1 VKRALISAL
10 FVLVGCAFLYS
21 VRTILPPFVI
31 AAFMTYVLEPV
42 VNSIQR
48 RGISRPRS
56 ILLVYLLLSFGT
68 ALFVVYFIPAFVA
81 DISGLAGQIPRIISL
96 VQAYAASAKEIVR
109 RYNLPAGVERGAIES
124 LLKAEEFLGNVG
136 TNAFGYF
143 LSSAT
148 VISYIVVAPVI
159 AYYMLRDMNRWRQ
172 RALVAMSRYP
182 LPYVDLVTD
191 IDRVITGFVRGQ
203 SIVAA
208 SVAAMIW
215 VAAYALGLRYGAAL
229 GLIAGLGE
237 FVPFFGPFIG
247 SLPTIAAGFMKSTG
261 TGVWA
266 VVVVLIIQW
275 IDGNVMV
282 PRVTGPRVGL
292 HPLWIL
298 FALLAGGRLLGFWG
312 LFLGVPLAG
321 VAGAVLKFA
330 KAMLARQES

>member
-1 VKRALISAL
+1 MAAGSLTDRPAVKRALISAL

-109 RYNLPAGVERGAIES
+109 RYNLPAGIERGAIES

-215 VAAYALGLRYGAAL
+215 VAAYALGLRY
-229 GLIAGLGE
+229 
-237 FVPFFGPFIG
+237 
-247 SLPTIAAGFMKSTG
+247 
-261 TGVWA
+261 
-266 VVVVLIIQW
+266 
-275 IDGNVMV
+275 
-282 PRVTGPRVGL
+282 
-292 HPLWIL
+292 
-298 FALLAGGRLLGFWG
+298 
-312 LFLGVPLAG
+312 
-321 VAGAVLKFA
+321 
-330 KAMLARQES
+330 ARPSA